1 MLAFTIQFPNN
12 NPAPPQTHPRGNNPQ
27 PPPQRM
33 KTTNHHHA
41 SAPTANTGQ
50 TPKHQEPLANPNQ
63 QPPPAPNTHNSASKA
78 NSQSPARQGGLL
90 PQNPTACQTIQAT
103 QHHHHLSNTP
113 KDAYSTATAPHSHSQ
128 YPARTTQPHQGADQ
142 AHALSS
148 TEFIDI
154 PPMSNPPGQHSCPA
168 WATKKWLAP

>member
-41 SAPTANTGQ
+41 RHAHGKHRTNTE
-50 TPKHQEPLANPNQ
+50 TPRTPCKPQPATTTNPQHAQQRIKGQ
-63 QPPPAPNTHNSASKA
+63 QPITSQARRLVASKPNSMPNHTSHTTPPPSFQHPKGCVLDSNSAA
-78 NSQSPARQGGLL
+78 Q
-90 PQNPTACQTIQAT
+90 PQPVPRP
-103 QHHHHLSNTP
+103 HHTTP
-113 KDAYSTATAPHSHSQ
+113 
-128 YPARTTQPHQGADQ
+128 QGADQ